1 MGFNVFEE
9 QLHQRK
15 LKDQEMFE
23 TAFADLASILGTPP
37 GMNVPAEKEAAA
49 RGALEEALAF
59 YGAKVPEVP
68 ESVIDI
74 DAQFDYILRST
85 GFMRRRVELIGRW
98 WKDAQGVFL
107 ASTKKGDL
115 VVIKPG
121 RYWGYNYRDPETGLT
136 VRIDE
141 KSAIKI
147 AREAFSFYRPLPPRK
162 LGLHDLGLFML
173 KIVDKTD
180 MIYVL
185 FISLLISLLGL
196 FMPYINKQIFDSVI
210 PSGVKGNVIPV
221 TFLLLGVAS
230 GSILFNIT
238 RGILLARFEDKT
250 KSVQVAAMMRIF
262 NLPASFFKD
271 YTAGELSSRY
281 SSLGNLVSM
290 ITNTVLTTGLTALF
304 SFVYI
309 FQMIGYAPMLVLPG
323 LAIILAMLIFS
334 ILTTVIQLS
343 ISRKMMKLQA
353 KLSGLIFAL
362 FSGVQKI
369 KLAGA
374 EKRAFA
380 RWAAAYRDIGRLT
393 YAPPFFLRINSAI
406 SVLLTF
412 GGILILYYFA
422 GTAGISPADY
432 IAFTIAYGAVSSAI
446 LALGG
451 IAMTAAN
458 IKPMM
463 EMVEPILKAV
473 PENSGNK
480 RIVSALSGGFEVNSV
495 TFRYDPE
502 GPAILDNLS
511 LKVRSG
517 EYLGVVGKTG
527 CGKSTLVR
535 VLLGFEEPETGAVYY
550 DGHDLASLD
559 LQSVRRQIG
568 VCLQNGKLFSG
579 DIFSNIIITAP
590 WKTLEDAWEAA
601 RMAGIAEDIK
611 AMPMNMHTMISEG
624 SGGVSGGQ
632 RQRLLIAR
640 ALVAKP
646 KLVFFDEATSALD
659 NITQKHVADSLAAL
673 KCTRVVIAH
682 RLSTIRNCDRIIVLD
697 QGRIIEEGSYE
708 SLIAG
713 KGPFYELTRRQ
724 II

>member
-1 MGFNVFEE
+1 
-9 QLHQRK
+9 
-15 LKDQEMFE
+15 
-23 TAFADLASILGTPP
+23 
-37 GMNVPAEKEAAA
+37 
-49 RGALEEALAF
+49 
-59 YGAKVPEVP
+59 
-68 ESVIDI
+68 
-74 DAQFDYILRST
+74 
-85 GFMRRRVELIGRW
+85 
-98 WKDAQGVFL
+98 
-107 ASTKKGDL
+107 
-115 VVIKPG
+115 
-121 RYWGYNYRDPETGLT
+121 
-136 VRIDE
+136 
-141 KSAIKI
+141 
-147 AREAFSFYRPLPPRK
+147 
-162 LGLHDLGLFML
+162 
-173 KIVDKTD
+173 
-180 MIYVL
+180 
-185 FISLLISLLGL
+185 
-196 FMPYINKQIFDSVI
+196 
-210 PSGVKGNVIPV
+210 
-221 TFLLLGVAS
+221 
-230 GSILFNIT
+230 
-238 RGILLARFEDKT
+238 
-250 KSVQVAAMMRIF
+250 MMRIF

-271 YTAGELSSRY
+271 FTAGELSSRF

-309 FQMIGYAPMLVLPG
+309 FQMIGYAPMLVMPG
-323 LAIILAMLIFS
+323 LMIILAMLIFS

-343 ISRKMMKLQA
+343 VSRRMMKLQA
-353 KLSGLIFAL
+353 KLSGLVFAL

-380 RWAAAYRDIGRLT
+380 RWSAAYTDIGRLT

-412 GGILILYYFA
+412 GGTLVLFYFA

-458 IKPMM
+458 IKPML
-463 EMVEPILKAV
+463 EMVEPILQAI

-480 RIVSALSGGFEVNSV
+480 RIISALSGGFEVNSV
-495 TFRYDPE
+495 TFRYDPG

-527 CGKSTLVR
+527 CGKSTLLR
-535 VLLGFEEPETGAVYY
+535 VLLGFEEPETGAIYY
-550 DGHDLASLD
+550 DGHDLAALD
-559 LQSVRRQIG
+559 MQSVSRQIG
-568 VCLQNGKLFSG
+568 VCLQNGKLFPG

-601 RMAGIAEDIK
+601 RLAGIAEDIK

-624 SGGVSGGQ
+624 SGGISGGQ

-640 ALVAKP
+640 ALVSRP

-659 NITQKHVADSLAAL
+659 NITQKHVAESLAAL

-708 SLIAG
+708 DLVARQGS
-713 KGPFYELTRRQ
+713 FYELTRRQ